1 MRVFVP
7 SRRRERNAITT
18 TAHLAQRYRPADAV
32 STGRAG
38 NRGKF
43 VHAFSSHPVPL
54 IPLLRVPS
62 QPCTPFLRCLACRC
76 FGQKKCHVAWQSNNQ
91 QIYDGLGAPVTKSVL
106 SGYNLHAPVV
116 VLPSAASRHFPFA
129 LRTVM
134 LQRYGRTRRV
144 SVRRRPSRRLSFV
157 SAAEGGVPC
166 QLQRHTVR
174 IWTDVVWQDI
184 HAYGVAD

>member
-18 TAHLAQRYRPADAV
+18 TAHLAQRYGPAGAV
-32 STGRAG
+32 STGRAC

-62 QPCTPFLRCLACRC
+62 QPCTPFLRCFAWRC

-106 SGYNLHAPVV
+106 SGYNLQAPVV
-116 VLPSAASRHFPFA
+116 VLRPQCLPVRHFPFRSA
-129 LRTVM
+129 HGSAVSGIVAVRSNAP
-134 LQRYGRTRRV
+134 RV
-144 SVRRRPSRRLSFV
+144 GP
-157 SAAEGGVPC
+157 AAAVNTLGVC
-166 QLQRHTVR
+166 FRC
-174 IWTDVVWQDI
+174 
-184 HAYGVAD
+184 